1 MARQRWTFKSQQGF
15 FTHDDD
21 PESWDFRATT
31 RPFLGIKTREYAT
44 DPEFDSKKES
54 TQWQRLEHY
63 VRHMNTLNPTQQ
75 RYKIFYI
82 IRHGQGVHNV
92 KYHEVG
98 REEWDGYWSKLSG
111 DGNVVWEDAE
121 LTPFGKQQA
130 EDIASFFG
138 RGEVP
143 LPDVIFSSPL
153 RRCLGTTE
161 IAYKN
166 TLATV
171 GDTSDSSRRPL
182 VKEKLRE
189 RLGVHFCDKRSTRSY
204 ITSAHPLFKIEVGF
218 TEEDEL
224 WKADVRETLDE
235 HMFRATQLLEDIF
248 ERGGDE
254 VIVSLTAHSGALM
267 ALFGATGWR
276 KVPVAAGAV
285 YPLLVVAEKVST
297 EVQ

>member
-1 MARQRWTFKSQQGF
+1 MAGQRCTFKAQHGF

-31 RPFLGIKTREYAT
+31 RPLLGIKTREYAT
-44 DPEFDSKKES
+44 DSDFEPKEES

-75 RYKIFYI
+75 RWKIFYI
-82 IRHGQGVHNV
+82 IRHGQGIHNV
-92 KYHEVG
+92 KHDEVG
-98 REEWDGYWSKLSG
+98 REEWDRYWSKLSG
-111 DGNVVWEDAE
+111 DGHVVWEDAE
-121 LTPFGKQQA
+121 LTPFGEQQA
-130 EDIASFFG
+130 EAIASFFG

-153 RRCLGTTE
+153 RRCLETTK
-161 IAYKN
+161 IAYKDD
-166 TLATV
+166 LAMV
-171 GDTSDSSRRPL
+171 GSTSESIRRPL

-189 RLGVHFCDKRSTRSY
+189 RLGVHLCDKRST
-204 ITSAHPLFKIEVGF
+204 KCF

-235 HMFRATQLLEDIF
+235 HMTRAAQLLEDIF
-248 ERGGDE
+248 EREGDE
-254 VIVSLTAHSGALM
+254 AIVSLTAHSGALM
-267 ALFGATGWR
+267 ALFGATGWK

-297 EVQ
+297 EGQ